1 MQKQQQKQR
10 PLGVSIIAI
19 LAAIGGIAFLVA
31 NGAKIGT
38 VTAGIGVSLI
48 PIPLSIAYLVMAFGL
63 WKGKGWAWTITIVIS
78 LIGITLGAASL
89 GTLLIVTENIGAILS
104 VAINAIIIYY
114 LYRPNVKVFFGKT
127 ISPSYTSGTSTA
139 AKV

>member
-19 LAAIGGIAFLVA
+19 LAAIGGIAFLIA
-31 NGAKIGT
+31 NEAKIGT

-127 ISPSYTSGTSTA
+127 ISPSYTSGFS
-139 AKV
+139 K